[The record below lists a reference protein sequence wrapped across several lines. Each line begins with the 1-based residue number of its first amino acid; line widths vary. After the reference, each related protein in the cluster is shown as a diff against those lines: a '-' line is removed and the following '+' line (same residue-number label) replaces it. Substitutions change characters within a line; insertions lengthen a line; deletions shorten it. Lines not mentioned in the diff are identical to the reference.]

1 MQQFGLSSGPKANK
15 GRQYED
21 GGGRGMPT
29 GACGVR
35 VVFDERFEGQLRG
48 EPIDCVNIYLKL
60 SLPFSFPSPLSSK
73 STHTR
78 THIAGCISLAFL

>member
-1 MQQFGLSSGPKANK
+1 ML
-15 GRQYED
+15 

-60 SLPFSFPSPLSSK
+60 SLLPTFTPP
-73 STHTR
+73 
-78 THIAGCISLAFL
+78 

>member
-21 GGGRGMPT
+21 GGGIGGGRGMPT

-60 SLPFSFPSPLSSK
+60 ALLPSFPP
-73 STHTR
+73 
-78 THIAGCISLAFL
+78 A